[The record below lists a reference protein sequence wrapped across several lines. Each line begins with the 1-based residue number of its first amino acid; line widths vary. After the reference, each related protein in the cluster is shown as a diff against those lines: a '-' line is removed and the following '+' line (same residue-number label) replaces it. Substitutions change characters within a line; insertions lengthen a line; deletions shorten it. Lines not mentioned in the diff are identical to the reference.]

1 MYLPPGKVATLLHH
15 GSSVDVTTRMTSREF
30 NQDTSA
36 AKRAARRGPVYVT
49 DRGRP
54 AHVLLTYEEYEQ
66 LIGTRRVLDVLAEPQ
81 GVEDVEF
88 EVPVS
93 AESLGP
99 A

>member
-1 MYLPPGKVATLLHH
+1 LAVLG
-15 GSSVDVTTRMTSREF
+15 VTTRMTSRAF

-36 AKRAARRGPVYVT
+36 AKRAAGRGPVYIT

-54 AHVLLTYEEYEQ
+54 AHILLTYEAYEQ

-88 EVPVS
+88 DP
-93 AESLGP
+93 P
-99 A
+99 TFH

>member
-1 MYLPPGKVATLLHH
+1 
-15 GSSVDVTTRMTSREF
+15 MTSREF
-30 NQDTSA
+30 NQDSSA

>member
-1 MYLPPGKVATLLHH
+1 
-15 GSSVDVTTRMTSREF
+15 MTSREF

-88 EVPVS
+88 EVQVS

>member
-1 MYLPPGKVATLLHH
+1 MYLPPGKVATFLHFV
-15 GSSVDVTTRMTSREF
+15 GGVDVTTRMTSREF

>member
-1 MYLPPGKVATLLHH
+1 M
-15 GSSVDVTTRMTSREF
+15 SSRAF

-36 AKRAARRGPVYVT
+36 AKRAAGRGPVYIT

-54 AHVLLTYEEYEQ
+54 AHVLLTYEAYEQ

-88 EVPVS
+88 DAPTFH
-93 AESLGP
+93 
-99 A
+99 

>member
-1 MYLPPGKVATLLHH
+1 VG
-15 GSSVDVTTRMTSREF
+15 GVDVTTRMTSREF

>member
-1 MYLPPGKVATLLHH
+1 
-15 GSSVDVTTRMTSREF
+15 VTTRMTSREF

-88 EVPVS
+88 EVQVS